1 MGGKSP
7 SMHAANLL
15 ASLSEQ
21 MFAESNPARRL
32 MFKQLTEALKTGGVG
47 ARIPIIQRA
56 VENVNTATAAATK
69 GASADFA
76 RSGLA
81 GSSFAAQALAG
92 IRAAGSTKAAEIPTD
107 VAQELISAGPGLIS
121 SGSGIPGLASAASI
135 QASGSAAENAANAQL
150 ISGGAGAI
158 GSIAGGYFGR
168 SAPTTFNL
176 GGTGSNPSIAAGAY
190 GVDA

>member
-21 MFAESNPARRL
+21 MFQESNPARRL

-81 GSSFAAQALAG
+81 GSSFAAEALAG
-92 IRAAGSTKAAEIPTD
+92 VRASGSARAAEIPTD
-107 VAQELISAGPGLIS
+107 IAEQLISAGPGLIS
-121 SGSGIPGLASAASI
+121 SGSGIPGLSAAASI
-135 QASGSAAENAANAQL
+135 QASSAAASQAAQSQL
-150 ISGGAGAI
+150 ISGGASAL
-158 GSIAGGYFGR
+158 GSLAGQVGYNSNSGFTFGPQVR
-168 SAPTTFNL
+168 TT
-176 GGTGSNPSIAAGAY
+176 TG
-190 GVDA
+190 